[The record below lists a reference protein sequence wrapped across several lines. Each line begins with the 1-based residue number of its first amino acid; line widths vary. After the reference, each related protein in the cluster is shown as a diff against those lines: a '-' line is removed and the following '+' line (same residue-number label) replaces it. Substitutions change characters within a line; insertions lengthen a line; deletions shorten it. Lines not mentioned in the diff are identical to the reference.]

1 MKRTG
6 FHWLRV
12 VLLTIAGTCGLSGI
26 MLAQPALPQ
35 PDTQQP
41 ALAQQPKSAAGQPAA
56 TQGAAATNADSTDWG
71 PGLHSVLKNP
81 PNNSAAAAASSDEP
95 PLVIIPPSRIAD
107 PNVHPAAATGAPGSG
122 VVPAAGTS
130 TAAAEDAAS
139 RAAAI
144 AAADLL
150 NAALSPTKEKPLV
163 GRFWTLLEA
172 ESVATGDRNRQMLI
186 ARAYWILS
194 ATQADYGWAVEES
207 GRLDVIP
214 AGRNPLDSALL
225 SAAQASATAR
235 IQEARVAVTTAQ
247 QGLADVLAQP
257 GGSPLPLVSDPPMVG
272 AYRTYFDTLF
282 AQRAAPSRLRLI
294 DRTMPLR
301 REVIETRAAT
311 VQASSSAVHFAD
323 EALAKPQSEVQLQT
337 VLDCH
342 ASLSH
347 ERRAFLAAVRDY
359 NLDIA
364 EYALNVADPTL
375 PNERLVGMLIP
386 IKPLSSTGSAAS
398 HEPDLSKPPAD
409 DPLMRSA
416 LPAAGDRPKAAHEP
430 GHTPRTPGAAPA
442 GSPLGG
448 APPAASPATPPL
460 GAAGATSGGDA
471 PAFGRQL
478 PAFSGTTPSTGGNP
492 SPSGSPPA
500 TGGSTSPG
508 SGTTPAFGGTP
519 PAFGGP
525 APSSAAPAT
534 SAASGPV
541 FGGGAAAPDGT
552 PKAPPLAAPASG
564 LPPPA
569 RSVSP

>member
-1 MKRTG
+1 M
-6 FHWLRV
+6 
-12 VLLTIAGTCGLSGI
+12 IAGAIALSSI
-26 MLAQPALPQ
+26 AVAQPAQPQ

-41 ALAQQPKSAAGQPAA
+41 ALAQPPKPAAGQPAA
-56 TQGAAATNADSTDWG
+56 TQRAAPANADSTDWG

-81 PNNSAAAAASSDEP
+81 PNTSSTAATAASSNEP

-150 NAALSPTKEKPLV
+150 NAALSPPKDKPLV

-207 GRLDVIP
+207 GRLELIP
-214 AGRNPLDSALL
+214 ASRNPLDSALL

-257 GGSPLPLVSDPPMVG
+257 VGSPLPLTSDPPMVG
-272 AYRTYFDTLF
+272 AYRTYFDALF
-282 AQRAAPSRLRLI
+282 AQRVAPPRLRLI

-311 VQASSSAVHFAD
+311 VQASASAVHFAD
-323 EALAKPQSEVQLQT
+323 EALAKPQPEVQLQT

-342 ASLSH
+342 MTLSH

-386 IKPLSSTGSAAS
+386 IKPLSSADSAAG

-430 GHTPRTPGAAPA
+430 GHTPRTPGSAPA
-442 GSPLGG
+442 GAPLGG
-448 APPAASPATPPL
+448 APPAASPAAPPL
-460 GAAGATSGGDA
+460 GSTGTTSGGDA
-471 PAFGRQL
+471 PAFGRQR
-478 PAFSGTTPSTGGNP
+478 PAFGGTTPPTGGTPLPAGGNT
-492 SPSGSPPA
+492 SPSGSSPA
-500 TGGSTSPG
+500 TGGSTLPG
-508 SGTTPAFGGTP
+508 RGTTPAFGGSP
-519 PAFGGP
+519 SAFGGTPPSTP
-525 APSSAAPAT
+525 APST
-534 SAASGPV
+534 SGASGPTL
-541 FGGGAAAPDGT
+541 GGGAPAPDST
-552 PKAPPLAAPASG
+552 PKAPPRAAPDSG
-564 LPPPA
+564 SPPPA
-569 RSVSP
+569 RGVSP